1 MADLTPAQ
9 LRCRTPRLR
18 GRPWFG
24 ALIVSTFI
32 ATGCGGPLGHRST
45 AQFDGQMAIPD
56 GIAKLRIEVPTGTV
70 GVVPGEGRTI
80 RYQGGVRRA
89 ADSAANLANLEAIEL
104 RFAAAPDAADPTI
117 LVVRAPGIPAD
128 QPPGVFGLEVGL
140 FVPAD
145 LPLEVLVAGNGHVTM
160 ADRTAPTRVRT
171 NRGDLRFERCKA
183 DVAARTGTGNVIAF
197 DQVGDVDLETG
208 LGDMQVFV
216 QQPASRITLVTGQ
229 GTVQCHVPETCGF
242 VVDAVASVGKI
253 GNGFGL
259 EAEQKGYSAELRG
272 SRGDGSLKIVLRTGS
287 GHLSLSPKRWP

>member
-1 MADLTPAQ
+1 MADLTPAPQ
-9 LRCRTPRLR
+9 RCPLPRPSRWTGL
-18 GRPWFG
+18 
-24 ALIVSTFI
+24 
-32 ATGCGGPLGHRST
+32 ATGVVMCFLVVGCGGPLGHRST
-45 AQFDGQMAIPD
+45 AQFDGELAIPD
-56 GIAKLRIEVPTGTV
+56 GIAKLRVEVPTGTV

-89 ADSAANLANLEAIEL
+89 ADSAASLANLEAIAL
-104 RFAAAPDAADPTI
+104 QFAAAPDPADPTL
-117 LVVRAPGIPAD
+117 LVVRAPGIPAG

-140 FVPAD
+140 FVPAG
-145 LPLEVLVAGNGHVTM
+145 LPLEVVVAGNGHVTM
-160 ADRTAPTRVRT
+160 ADRAAPTKVRT

-216 QQPASRITLVTGQ
+216 EKPARRITLVTGQ
-229 GTVQCHVPETCGF
+229 GTVQCHVPDTCGF

-259 EAEQKGYSAELRG
+259 EVEQKGYSGALRG
-272 SRGDGSLKIVLRTGS
+272 QRGDGAVEIVLRTGS
-287 GHLSLSPKRWP
+287 GHLSLSPKRWL